1 MAYTFNDIEV
11 LGTIRGQKYPFKATV
26 EAASVATWGGA
37 SGSYSA
43 PTLTISGLSAG
54 SSVGA
59 IDGVTTLALN
69 SRILIKNAGT
79 LFSIASDAWN
89 GIWIVSAIGTTTQA
103 QLVRAFDLLDGDSTA
118 NTTVWVKAGTQA
130 NTAWTCISNTTV
142 DTALNSITFNQYDV
156 TSTLSIARGGTGLT
170 STVANRIFATD
181 GAGVASWSNIVPS
194 AVQSSI
200 NHGSIGGL
208 SSDDHIQYALL
219 AGRGTGQTL
228 IGGLASGNS
237 LTLQSTANASRGTII
252 LNDPALINDI
262 DTLTATT
269 LQLGKA
275 TTNKVEIS
283 KSGVVTEVKGTLN
296 IQANI
301 DVAAAGAMN
310 IGTTTA
316 TSILIG
322 STSTTAITAAAKLL
336 VKGASTFG
344 IDTSTGDIMY
354 IGETTATG
362 VYISRTGQTT
372 RVNGPLNV
380 DAVIDRISAGT
391 LSLGT
396 ATANAV
402 NIAKTGVATSVLGNL
417 LVEQKIDTTAGV
429 ILQIAPT
436 TATSVE
442 LGSATI
448 NTHVKGNLFVDGT
461 TTSVNSEIVTIA
473 DNFLYLNQGFNTVG
487 TETGG
492 LAVNYSPTATT
503 TTATGSGFTS
513 ITTVS
518 TVGAATFGVNDII
531 QISGAVDGSNN
542 GLYVVASHAA
552 NVLTLN
558 TTVYGW
564 NQTSFVV
571 SVDTVAVIRKIN
583 VSAIRTNTSGDWQ
596 VGKGSV
602 APITFSN
609 LATAS
614 TRWSFQ
620 PIALSVSA
628 VQTTYTTVAY
638 FPFDFS
644 AYGSATTFTVTLY
657 FVYNNRALSI
667 QIYDGAS
674 SIGSATGL
682 ATTGIQTFS
691 VTVPGSDKLLEI
703 QILKASA
710 GGSNPVIRALTFDLS
725 T

>member
-11 LGTIRGQKYPFKATV
+11 LGTIRGQKYPFKAAV
-26 EAASVATWGGA
+26 EAASVSNWSGATA
-37 SGSYSA
+37 SYSA

-54 SSVGA
+54 STVGA

-69 SRILIKNAGT
+69 SRVLIKNAVG
-79 LFSIASDAWN
+79 LAGLSSAWN
-89 GIWIVSAIGTTTQA
+89 GIWIVSAIGTNTQA

-142 DTALNSITFNQYDV
+142 DTALNSVTFNQFDV

-170 STVANRIFATD
+170 ATVADSIFATD
-181 GAGVASWSNIVPS
+181 GAGVASWSSTVPS

-200 NHGSIGGL
+200 DHGSIGGL
-208 SSDDHIQYALL
+208 GDDDHTQYARL

-228 IGGLASGNS
+228 IGGLASGNN
-237 LTLQSTANASRGTII
+237 LTLQSTADVTRGTIT

-269 LQLGKA
+269 LLLGKSTA
-275 TTNKVEIS
+275 TKVEIADT
-283 KSGVVTEVKGTLN
+283 GVITEVQGTLN

-301 DVAAAGAMN
+301 DVIAAGALN
-310 IGTTTA
+310 IGTSTA

-336 VKGASTFG
+336 VKGTSNFG

-362 VYISRTGQTT
+362 VYISRSGQTT
-372 RVNGPLNV
+372 QVKGPLNV

-396 ATANAV
+396 ATANAIS
-402 NIAKTGVATSVLGNL
+402 IAKTGVATSVLGNL
-417 LVEQKIDTTAGV
+417 LVEQKIDTTSAV

-436 TATSVE
+436 TATAIE
-442 LGSATI
+442 LGSTTI
-448 NTHVKGNLFVDGT
+448 DTRVKGNLYVDGT
-461 TTSVNSEIVTIA
+461 TTSVNSEVVTIA
-473 DNFLYLNQGFNTVG
+473 DNFLYLNQGYNTVG

-503 TTATGSGFTS
+503 TTATGSGFTAA
-513 ITTVS
+513 TTVS
-518 TVGAATFGVNDII
+518 TVGAATFAANDII
-531 QISGAVDGSNN
+531 QISGAVDGSND

-552 NVLTLN
+552 NVLTLD

-571 SVDTVAVIRKIN
+571 SVDTVAVLRKVNI
-583 VSAIRTNTSGDWQ
+583 SAIRANTSGDWQ

-614 TRWSFQ
+614 MRWSFQ

-628 VQTTYTTVAY
+628 TGTSYTTVAY

-644 AYGSATTFTVTLY
+644 AYGTATTFTVTLY
-657 FVYNNRALSI
+657 LVYSDRALSI
-667 QIYDGAS
+667 QVYDGAS
-674 SIGSATGL
+674 SIGSAAGL
-682 ATTGIQTFS
+682 ASTGIHTFA
-691 VTVPGSDKLLEI
+691 VTTPGSDKLLEI

-710 GGSNPVIRALTFDLS
+710 GGSNPAVRAVTFDLS
-725 T
+725 S